1 MLISSVEVKQVY
13 GQINGP
19 SHQSGP
25 RDNRADHLFI
35 PRTSHSIM
43 VHGYASLTLYQLEQT
58 NLGYFPTDP
67 SELPTTQA
75 IEHDVVQEGVW
86 ATVEIVS
93 GATSR
98 LEISR
103 ANGDTTYN
111 GSSLIQ
117 VYYAQARN
125 ELASRNYLVPYLQQ
139 ALGRVT
145 GQLGARLSA
154 Q

>member
-1 MLISSVEVKQVY
+1 MLISSVEVEQVY

-25 RDNRADHLFI
+25 RDDRPKYLFI
-35 PRTSHSIM
+35 PRTSHSIL
-43 VHGYASLTLYQLEQT
+43 GARQGIANLQLEQT

-67 SELPTTQA
+67 SELPTTEA

-98 LEISR
+98 LETSR

-125 ELASRNYLVPYLQQ
+125 ELASGNYLVPYLQQ
-139 ALGRVT
+139 ALGRAT